1 MRASPAMAATLL
13 VMLPV
18 MRRLASDPELMG
30 EQVLGTRGRIVTGVA
45 LGLIAASV
53 LALGVLTV
61 AG

>member
-1 MRASPAMAATLL
+1 
-13 VMLPV
+13 MLPV

-30 EQVLGTRGRIVTGVA
+30 EQALGTRGRVVTGVA